1 MAFLAVIGSKST
13 NGVAYIHSE
22 IIKETI
28 FKDFYDLY
36 PEKFQNKTNGVTPRR
51 WLAFCNPELADLI
64 TKSLGSNKWITHAD
78 ELKGLLKFADDKAFQ
93 EKWHQIKQDNK
104 QRLADKIKEI
114 TGTVVP
120 VTSMFDIQIKRIHE
134 YKRQY
139 LNMISIIARYIA
151 IKKASPEE
159 RKKFVPRVCI
169 FGGKAASAYYMA
181 KKIVRLVTAVG
192 DVVNND
198 PDVGDLL
205 KVVFIPDYNVSLAE
219 VIIPASEVSQHI
231 STAGTEAS
239 GTSNMK
245 FQMNG
250 CLILGTN
257 DGANIEIGQEVGKEN
272 MFTFGVD
279 AEEVDQLREDRKN
292 FKDYDPRW
300 KEAFKYIYDGKF
312 GDKEYFK
319 DLADSVNDMTKGNDW
334 FLVAN
339 DFASYMDAQDEV
351 DALYKD
357 QDAWLQRS
365 IKMTAS
371 SGFFSSDRTIDQ
383 YAKEIW
389 DVKPCKVE

>member
-1 MAFLAVIGSKST
+1 
-13 NGVAYIHSE
+13 
-22 IIKETI
+22 
-28 FKDFYDLY
+28 
-36 PEKFQNKTNGVTPRR
+36 VTPRR
-51 WLAFCNPELADLI
+51 WLAFCNPELAALI
-64 TKSLGSNKWITHAD
+64 TESLGSNKWISHAD
-78 ELKGLLKFADDKAFQ
+78 ELKGLLKFIDDKSFQ
-93 EKWHQIKQDNK
+93 ERWHQIKQDNK
-104 QRLADKIKEI
+104 QRLADKIKET

-120 VTSMFDIQIKRIHE
+120 TTAMFDIQIKRIHE

-139 LNMISIIARYIA
+139 LNMISIISRYVA

-192 DVVNND
+192 DVVNDD

-219 VIIPASEVSQHI
+219 VIIPASELSQHI

-272 MFTFGVD
+272 MFTFGVE

-300 KEAFKYIYDGKF
+300 TEAFKLIYDGKF

-319 DLADSVNDMTKGNDW
+319 DLADSVNDMSKGNDW

-357 QDAWLQRS
+357 QDAWLRRS

-389 DVKPCKVE
+389 DVKPCKVQ